1 MNSERVL
8 PALAIYRTFAGISV
22 WLAPSQMA
30 RAFGLKVGDGRELEY
45 VGRLA
50 AIRELVLGV
59 GPLLSHDEPRR
70 TWLQLALLC
79 DFCDTVAAAAGA
91 RGGGLS
97 GSATARTAAVT
108 ITSGLLTLGALRQ
121 ES

>member
-8 PALAIYRTFAGISV
+8 PVLAIYRAFAGVSV
-22 WLAPSQMA
+22 WLAPIQMA
-30 RAFGLKVGDGRELEY
+30 RVFGLKVGDRRALAY

-59 GPLLSHDEPRR
+59 GSLLSHDEPRR

-79 DFCDTVAAAAGA
+79 DVCDTVAAAAGA
-91 RGGGLS
+91 RGNGLS
-97 GSATARTAAVT
+97 RSVTARTAAVT
-108 ITSGLLTLGALRQ
+108 VTSGLLTLGALRQ

>member
-1 MNSERVL
+1 MHETDIRVCTECLKAVYRCDSE
-8 PALAIYRTFAGISV
+8 AE
-22 WLAPSQMA
+22 A
-30 RAFGLKVGDGRELEY
+30 RLREAA
-45 VGRLA
+45 GRLA

-59 GPLLSHDEPRR
+59 GPLLNHDEPRR

-79 DFCDTVAAAAGA
+79 DVCDTVAAAAGA
-91 RGGGLS
+91 RGDGFS
-97 GSATARTAAVT
+97 RSVTARTAAVT